1 MVSLLK
7 EKKKV
12 YLKTYGC
19 QMNVYDSDRIIE
31 QLAQKGFEAT
41 PKEFDADLIVL
52 NTCHI
57 REKAAEK
64 VYSEL
69 GKYSNLKSKKP
80 KLKIGVAGCVAQA
93 EGNEIIK
100 RQPLV
105 DFVVGPQTY
114 HTIPTLLE
122 KLTNGQK
129 VVDIEFSTQEKFEN
143 LKSTEGKEYK
153 PSQFLTVQEG
163 CDKFC
168 SFCVVPYTR
177 GVEVSRPLSEIL
189 SEAKTLTEYGAIEI
203 TLLGQ
208 NVNAYNGL
216 DDSKKRRDL
225 SYLIHKLSEIDG
237 LKRIRFVT
245 SHPVDMT
252 DSLIQTFRSN
262 EKLMPYLHLPIQSGS
277 DEILKK
283 MNRRHNVSDYLNI
296 IEKVREARPDI
307 AISGDFI
314 VGFPGE
320 SDCDFERTLEVCH
333 NVGYASA
340 FSFKYSPRPGTT
352 AFEKKEVPECI
363 KKERLT
369 VLQDVIRQHQYS
381 FQKNLVG
388 KTLSVLVE
396 KKGRIEGQVI
406 GKSPY
411 LQPVFFSGA
420 IALIGKIVDI
430 NITGSESNSLSGNFC
445 E

>member
-1 MVSLLK
+1 M
-7 EKKKV
+7 
-12 YLKTYGC
+12 
-19 QMNVYDSDRIIE
+19 
-31 QLAQKGFEAT
+31 
-41 PKEFDADLIVL
+41 
-52 NTCHI
+52 
-57 REKAAEK
+57 
-64 VYSEL
+64 
-69 GKYSNLKSKKP
+69 
-80 KLKIGVAGCVAQA
+80 AGCVAQA

-114 HTIPTLLE
+114 DTIPTLLE

-129 VVDIEFSTQEKFEN
+129 VVDIEFSTKEKFEN

-352 AFEKKEVPECI
+352 AFEKKEVPEYI

-420 IALIGKIVDI
+420 STLIGKIVDI

>member
-1 MVSLLK
+1 MVGLLK

-41 PKEFDADLIVL
+41 PREFDADLIVL

-369 VLQDVIRQHQYS
+369 VLQDVIKKHQSS

>member
-1 MVSLLK
+1 MA

-41 PKEFDADLIVL
+41 PREFDADLIVL

-69 GKYSNLKSKKP
+69 GKYSNLKNKKP

-352 AFEKKEVPECI
+352 AFEKKEVPEHM

-388 KTLSVLVE
+388 KILSVLVE
-396 KKGRIEGQVI
+396 KKGRFEGQVI

-411 LQPVFFSGA
+411 LQPVFFSGPS
-420 IALIGKIVDI
+420 ALIGKIVDI
-430 NITGSESNSLSGNFC
+430 NITGSESNSLSGNLC

>member
-189 SEAKTLTEYGAIEI
+189 SEAKTLTEYGAVEI

-262 EKLMPYLHLPIQSGS
+262 EKFMPYLHLPIQSGS

-396 KKGRIEGQVI
+396 KKGRIEGQVV

>member
-41 PKEFDADLIVL
+41 PREFDADLIVL

>member
-41 PKEFDADLIVL
+41 PREFDADLIVL

-189 SEAKTLTEYGAIEI
+189 SEAKTLTEYGAVEI

>member
-320 SDCDFERTLEVCH
+320 SDRDFERTLEVCH

-352 AFEKKEVPECI
+352 AFEKKEVPEYI